1 MYKSHLPTNKR
12 EKKRKHFD
20 DILVFSS
27 LIIAL
32 CNRAEIRCDIINMS
46 LVSVFICALTALQ
59 RHNYLIIRDSRSKMS
74 THKNQY
80 AS

>member
-1 MYKSHLPTNKR
+1 MENVILPTNRIR
-12 EKKRKHFD
+12 EN
-20 DILVFSS
+20 ILTIFWYFH

-32 CNRAEIRCDIINMS
+32 CNRAEIRCDIINMP

-59 RHNYLIIRDSRSKMS
+59 RHNYLIIRDSRSKIS